1 MKKSILSVLI
11 LIAMTGFASAQG
23 LSDILNQID
32 ASTLLLFVAFI
43 ISFAVSFFALNKF
56 FKGNTAISGIVA
68 VAVSFLIVYGIN
80 KTGFNLGGFFYDI
93 GISQE
98 ALAVAIPVLLILGAI
113 FVIIK
118 MKRDSL
124 FIFGGMLI
132 VLSFFVF
139 ESSKII
145 FIILGIALLAFR
157 FFMRKKGGGRQI
169 IIK

>member
-1 MKKSILSVLI
+1 MKKSVLSVFVL
-11 LIAMTGFASAQG
+11 LAMIGFASAQG

-80 KTGFNLGGFFYDI
+80 STGFNLGGFFIDL

-98 ALAVAIPVLLILGAI
+98 TLAVAIPILILGAAI
-113 FVIIK
+113 FVIVK

-124 FIFGGMLI
+124 FIFGGALI

-139 ESSKII
+139 EGSKII
-145 FIILGIALLAFR
+145 LIVAGIILLAVR
-157 FFMRKKGGGRQI
+157 FFMKRKGGKSI